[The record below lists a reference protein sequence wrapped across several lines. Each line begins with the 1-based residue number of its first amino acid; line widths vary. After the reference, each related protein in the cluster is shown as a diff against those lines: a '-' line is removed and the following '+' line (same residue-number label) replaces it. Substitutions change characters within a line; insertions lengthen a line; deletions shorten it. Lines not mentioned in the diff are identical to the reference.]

1 MRFLILTILASISL
15 NTNLFSQTFL
25 SQIKVGQKMPNEIR
39 TGGFIESKG
48 DDCSCK
54 VFTIEYEIDKS
65 QLGNGGAALTETIGI
80 HFDQNNIVTGIINIT
95 LRNNEKD
102 AYTVY
107 IGEISE
113 YLRYQSIIK
122 DWKFIN
128 ARDTN
133 VSVVDGI
140 FYFTYSYQN
149 GELYKSIGVIKS
161 AVIKET
167 FIPNSSYTPKLQN

>member
-1 MRFLILTILASISL
+1 MKFLIFTILASISL
-15 NTNLFSQTFL
+15 YTDLFSQTFL
-25 SQIKVGQKMPNEIR
+25 SQIKVGQKMPQEIR

-48 DDCSCK
+48 EDCSCK
-54 VFTIEYEIDKS
+54 VYTIEYEIDKS
-65 QLGNGGAALTETIGI
+65 QLGNGGANLAETIGI
-80 HFDQNNIVTGIINIT
+80 HYDQNNIVTGIINIS
-95 LRNNEKD
+95 LRTNEKD

-107 IGEISE
+107 IGEMSE
-113 YLRYQSIIK
+113 FLRNQSMIK

-133 VSVVDGI
+133 GGIVDGI

-161 AVIKET
+161 AVINET
-167 FIPNSSYTPKLQN
+167 FIPNSSYTPKLKN